1 MSENATLVKNQFF
14 QSLSAQ
20 HLYISLPYATYL
32 CVTHTMYW
40 TWQEYTY
47 FMDDTLPRV
56 FVVFF
61 QHVECLY
68 TEYLIQNGHMS
79 EDDAR
84 KKFCQIV
91 KAVDY
96 CHQHSIVHRD
106 LKVSLYYESVYVCK
120 QTLCC
125 TYTCMD

>member
-1 MSENATLVKNQFF
+1 M
-14 QSLSAQ
+14 
-20 HLYISLPYATYL
+20 
-32 CVTHTMYW
+32 
-40 TWQEYTY
+40 
-47 FMDDTLPRV
+47 
-56 FVVFF
+56 FVVVL

-106 LKVSLYYESVYVCK
+106 LKVSKSVFMYSQHCVVAIGR
-120 QTLCC
+120 
-125 TYTCMD
+125 